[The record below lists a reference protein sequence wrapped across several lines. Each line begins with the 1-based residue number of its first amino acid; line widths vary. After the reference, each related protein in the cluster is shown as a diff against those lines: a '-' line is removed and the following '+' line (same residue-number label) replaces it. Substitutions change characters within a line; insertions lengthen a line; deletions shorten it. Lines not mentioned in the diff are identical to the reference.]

1 MNEPDTASVTLG
13 DVAARVAKLEEE
25 LNALKKE
32 NEELRAEINKVRAL
46 AIAL

>member
-1 MNEPDTASVTLG
+1 MNETDTASVTLG
-13 DVAARVAKLEEE
+13 DVAARVSKLEEE

-32 NEELRAEINKVRAL
+32 NEELRAEIDKVRAL